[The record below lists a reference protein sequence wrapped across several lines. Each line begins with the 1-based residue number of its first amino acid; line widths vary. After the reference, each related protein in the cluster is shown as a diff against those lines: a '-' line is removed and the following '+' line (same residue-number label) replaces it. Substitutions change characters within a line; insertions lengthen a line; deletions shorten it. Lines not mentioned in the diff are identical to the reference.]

1 MKRILLGLFALV
13 AIATTTNVFA
23 QQPPASPAS
32 SASGKIGN
40 ATITINYGSPSV
52 KGRAIWGELVPYG
65 KVWRTGANKA
75 TTFETDADITVEGQP
90 LKKGKYGLF
99 TIPEQNE
106 WTIVFNKTA
115 DQWGSFNYKQ
125 EDDVLRVK
133 VKPSAGKELVESLKF
148 EVGRNNVTMK
158 WEKLSVSFGVK

>member
-1 MKRILLGLFALV
+1 MRKILFGL
-13 AIATTTNVFA
+13 ATLLTINATNIFA
-23 QQPPASPAS
+23 QQAAQSPAS
-32 SASGKIGN
+32 SATGKIGN
-40 ATITINYGSPSV
+40 ASITINYGSPSV

-90 LKKGKYGLF
+90 LKKGKYALF
-99 TIPEQNE
+99 TIPEKNE
-106 WTIVFNKTA
+106 WVIIFNKTT

-125 EDDVLRVK
+125 DDDVLRVK
-133 VKPSAGKELVESLKF
+133 SKPSSSNESVEALKF
-148 EVGRNNVTMK
+148 EVGKNAVTMK

>member
-1 MKRILLGLFALV
+1 MRKILFGL
-13 AIATTTNVFA
+13 ATLLTINATNIFA
-23 QQPPASPAS
+23 QQAAQSPAS
-32 SASGKIGN
+32 SATGKIGN

-90 LKKGKYGLF
+90 LKKGKYALF
-99 TIPEQNE
+99 TIPEKNE
-106 WTIVFNKTA
+106 WVIIFNKTT

-125 EDDVLRVK
+125 DDDVLRVK
-133 VKPSAGKELVESLKF
+133 SKPSSSNESVEALKF
-148 EVGRNNVTMK
+148 EVGKNAVTMK

>member
-1 MKRILLGLFALV
+1 MIKILFGL
-13 AIATTTNVFA
+13 ATLLTINATNIFA
-23 QQPPASPAS
+23 QQAAQSPAS
-32 SASGKIGN
+32 SATGKIGN

-90 LKKGKYGLF
+90 LKKGKYALF
-99 TIPEQNE
+99 TIPEKNE
-106 WTIVFNKTA
+106 WVIIFNKTT

-125 EDDVLRVK
+125 DDDVLRVK
-133 VKPSAGKELVESLKF
+133 SKPSSSNESVEALKF
-148 EVGRNNVTMK
+148 EVGKNAVTMK

>member
-1 MKRILLGLFALV
+1 MKKILFSLITLLTIV
-13 AIATTTNVFA
+13 TTNIFA
-23 QQPPASPAS
+23 QNPPASPAA

-75 TTFETDADITVEGQP
+75 TTFETDADITVEGQT

-99 TIPEQNE
+99 TIPEQKE
-106 WTIVFNKTA
+106 WTIIFNKTS
-115 DQWGSFNYKQ
+115 DQWGAFNYKQ

-133 VKPSAGKELVESLKF
+133 VKPSAGSDLVEALKF
-148 EVGRNNVTMK
+148 EVGKNAVTMK
-158 WEKLSVSFGVK
+158 WEKLAVSFGVK